1 MKTYLISLSVFCS
14 FLALPSQ
21 GLSQEAPEK
30 PIWDAASDGDIE
42 AIEAHIAAETD
53 LNEQNETGYTPL
65 HYGVMK
71 TRPGVVALL
80 LEAGADPDVVN
91 NQAKTPLDLAISG
104 SKDEIIDLLLEAGAA
119 VEPPVDGIHVL
130 AWNNEV
136 IGVKLHIYA
145 GTDIDQ
151 ADELGN
157 IPLLLAVEKGHI
169 GVLELLIKHEAN
181 LEVSDP
187 DGFTPLIMSA
197 ELNHP
202 ELLQLLLDAGADI
215 AAEDK
220 AERTALDWAIIM
232 QSAEAETILREN
244 DAPSSAEKSFIAAI
258 QTNNIDAVKA
268 LLEKGVD
275 VNEPAYTTKTPLHYA
290 SHSRNKDILKLMLI
304 EGAELEAKTEQGFT
318 PLSYAIGLNHPDNCR
333 ILLEAGADVDA
344 IDNWKRTGLNVTAGQ
359 GLPEVTAILLEFGA
373 TANTLDQWNWSAL
386 DVAEAYEFTEVAELI
401 IETGGVNGPKITI
414 HEAAGAGDNDMVA
427 LHLFFGTDINLLDDT
442 GETPMDTA
450 ANLRKTKTV
459 AFLQEQTRLGF
470 ATDDDGNK
478 LVKVVGPYGTGDRA
492 PLLEF
497 TIESSTNFS
506 DWEAGEAFDTV
517 DGVGE
522 MAFTPDA
529 ATPAR
534 FFRVTVAEL
543 DE

>member
-1 MKTYLISLSVFCS
+1 MKTYLINLSVLCS

-344 IDNWKRTGLNVTAGQ
+344 IDNWKRTGLNVTAGL

-478 LVKVVGPYGTGDRA
+478 LVKVIGPYGTGDRA

-497 TIESSTNFS
+497 TIESSTNLS

>member
-1 MKTYLISLSVFCS
+1 MKTFLVNLSVLCS

-53 LNEQNETGYTPL
+53 LNEQNETGYAPL

-80 LEAGADPDVVN
+80 LEAGADPDVIN
-91 NQAKTPLDLAISG
+91 NQDKTPLDLAISG

-119 VEPPVDGIHVL
+119 VEPPVDSIHVL

-151 ADELGN
+151 ADEFGY

-202 ELLQLLLDAGADI
+202 ELLQLLLDGGADI

-258 QTNNIDAVKA
+258 QTNNIDAVNA
-268 LLEKGVD
+268 LLEAGAD
-275 VNEPAYTTKTPLHYA
+275 VNEPAYTTKTPVHYA
-290 SHSRNKDILKLMLI
+290 SHSRNKDILNLMLS
-304 EGAELEAKTEQGFT
+304 EGADLEAKTEQGFT
-318 PLSYAIGLNHPDNCR
+318 PLSYAVGLNHPDNCR
-333 ILLEAGADVDA
+333 ILLEAGAEVDSL
-344 IDNWKRTGLNVTAGQ
+344 DNWQRTNLSVAAEQ
-359 GLPEVTAILLEFGA
+359 GLGDVAAILLELNA
-373 TANTLDQWNWSAL
+373 KPNVLDQWEWSPL
-386 DVAEAYEFTEVAELI
+386 DVAEWYGFFDVAELI
-401 IETGGVNGPKITI
+401 TEAGGINGPKIPI
-414 HEAAGAGDNDMVA
+414 HVAAAEGDNDMVA
-427 LHLFFGTDINLLDDT
+427 LHLFFGTDINLLSDT
-442 GETPMDTA
+442 GETPLDSA
-450 ANLRKTKTV
+450 ANVGKAQTV
-459 AFLQEQTRLGF
+459 IFLQEQTRLGF
-470 ATDDDGNK
+470 AMDDEGQR
-478 LVKVVGPYGTGDRA
+478 VIRVVGPYGLGDIA

-497 TIESSTNFS
+497 AIETSANLG
-506 DWEAGEAFDTV
+506 DWEVGESVDTV

-522 MAFTPDA
+522 LEFTLDA
-529 ATPAR
+529 VTPSK
-534 FFRVTVAEL
+534 FFRVVVEEI

>member
-244 DAPSSAEKSFIAAI
+244 DAPSGAEKSFIAAI

-318 PLSYAIGLNHPDNCR
+318 PLSYAIGLNHPDNCQ

-344 IDNWKRTGLNVTAGQ
+344 IDNWKRTGLNVTAGL

-497 TIESSTNFS
+497 TIESSTNLS
-506 DWEAGEAFDTV
+506 DWEAGEAFDAV

>member
-1 MKTYLISLSVFCS
+1 MKRYLVNLSVLCS

-151 ADELGN
+151 ADEFGN
-157 IPLLLAVEKGHI
+157 IPLLLAVENGHI

-202 ELLQLLLDAGADI
+202 ELLQLLLDGGADI

-268 LLEKGVD
+268 LLEKGAD

-344 IDNWKRTGLNVTAGQ
+344 IDNWKRTGLNVTAGL

-386 DVAEAYEFTEVAELI
+386 DVAEAYGFTKVAELI

-414 HEAAGAGDNDMVA
+414 HEAAGTGDNDMVA

-497 TIESSTNFS
+497 TIESSTNLS
-506 DWEAGEAFDTV
+506 DWEAGEAFDAV

>member
-1 MKTYLISLSVFCS
+1 MKEHLAAIGVFCAL
-14 FLALPSQ
+14 LALPSQ
-21 GLSQEAPEK
+21 GLPQEAPEK
-30 PIWDAASDGDIE
+30 SIWEAASDGDLE

-71 TRPGVVALL
+71 TRPGVLALL

-151 ADELGN
+151 SDEFGN

-202 ELLQLLLDAGADI
+202 ELLQLLLDAEADI
-215 AAEDK
+215 EAEDK

-232 QSAEAETILREN
+232 QSTEAETILREN
-244 DAPSSAEKSFIAAI
+244 NAPSGAEKSFIAAI

-268 LLEKGVD
+268 LLEKGAD

-290 SHSRNKDILKLMLI
+290 SHSRNKEILKLMMT
-304 EGAELEAKTEQGFT
+304 EGADLEAKTEQGFT
-318 PLSYAIGLNHPDNCR
+318 PLSYAVGLNHPDNCR
-333 ILLEAGADVDA
+333 ILLEAGADVDG
-344 IDNWKRTGLNVTAGQ
+344 IDNWKRTGLNVAASQ
-359 GLPEVTAILLEFGA
+359 GLTDVTVILMEFDA
-373 TANTLDQWNWSAL
+373 NVNTLDVWNWSAL
-386 DVAEAYEFTEVAELI
+386 DVAEEYENFDIAELI
-401 IETGGVNGPKITI
+401 IEAGGVNGPKITI
-414 HEAAGAGDNDMVA
+414 HQAAGAGDNDMVA

-450 ANLRKTKTV
+450 ANLSQTMTV

-470 ATDDDGNK
+470 GTDDDGNK
-478 LVKVVGPYGTGDRA
+478 LVTVVGPYGIGDLA

-497 TIESSTNFS
+497 TIESSTNLS
-506 DWEAGEAFDTV
+506 DWQAGEAFDTV

-529 ATPAR
+529 ATPAE
-534 FFRVTVAEL
+534 FFRVTAAEL

>member
-1 MKTYLISLSVFCS
+1 MKRNPAAIGVFCA
-14 FLALPSQ
+14 LLVLPSQ
-21 GLSQEAPEK
+21 GLPQEAPEK
-30 PIWDAASDGDIE
+30 SIWKAASDGDLE

-53 LNEQNETGYTPL
+53 LDEQNETGYTPL

-71 TRPGVVALL
+71 TKPGVVTLL
-80 LEAGADPDVVN
+80 LEAGADPDVAN
-91 NQAKTPLDLAISG
+91 TQNKTPLDIAISG
-104 SKDEIIDLLLEAGAA
+104 SKDEIIDLLLEAGSA
-119 VEPPVDGIHVL
+119 VEPPEDSIHVL

-151 ADELGN
+151 ADEFGN
-157 IPLLLAVEKGHI
+157 IPLLLAVTKGHI
-169 GVLELLIKHEAN
+169 GVVELLILHEAN
-181 LEVSDP
+181 LEVGDEP
-187 DGFTPLIMSA
+187 GFPPLIMSA

-202 ELLQLLLDAGADI
+202 EIVQLLLDGGADI

-232 QSAEAETILREN
+232 QSAEAEDILREN
-244 DAPSSAEKSFIAAI
+244 DAPSGAEISFIAAI

-268 LLEKGVD
+268 LLEAGAD

-290 SHSRNKDILKLMLI
+290 SHSRNKEILKLMMT
-304 EGAELEAKTEQGFT
+304 EGADLEAKTEQGFT

-344 IDNWKRTGLNVTAGQ
+344 IDNWKQTGLNVAAGQ
-359 GLPEVTAILLEFGA
+359 GLTDVAAVLLEFDA
-373 TANTLDQWNWSAL
+373 NVNTLDVWNWSAL
-386 DVAEAYEFTEVAELI
+386 DVAEAYENLDIAELI
-401 IETGGVNGPKITI
+401 IEAGGVNGPKITI
-414 HEAAGAGDNDMVA
+414 HQAAGAGDNDMVA
-427 LHLFFGTDINLLDDT
+427 LHLFLGTDINLLSDT
-442 GETPMDTA
+442 GETPLDTA
-450 ANLRKTKTV
+450 ATAEKLDTV
-459 AFLQEQTRLGF
+459 DFLQAQTHLDF
-470 ATDDDGNK
+470 AIDDDGQR
-478 LVKVVGPYGTGDRA
+478 VIRVTGPYGTGDLA

-497 TIESSTNFS
+497 TIESSANLT
-506 DWEAGEAFDTV
+506 DWEVVESVDTY
-517 DGVGE
+517 DGVGD
-522 MAFTPDA
+522 MAFTPDT

>member
-1 MKTYLISLSVFCS
+1 MKTYLINLSVLCS

-53 LNEQNETGYTPL
+53 LDEQNETGYTPL

-119 VEPPVDGIHVL
+119 VEPPVDSIHVL

-151 ADELGN
+151 EDEFGN
-157 IPLLLAVEKGHI
+157 IPLLLAVENGHI

-202 ELLQLLLDAGADI
+202 ELLQLLLDGGADI

-268 LLEKGVD
+268 LLEKGAD

-414 HEAAGAGDNDMVA
+414 HEAAGTGDNDMVA

-478 LVKVVGPYGTGDRA
+478 LVKVIGPYGTGDRA

-497 TIESSTNFS
+497 TIESSTNLS
-506 DWEAGEAFDTV
+506 DWEAGEAFDAV

-534 FFRVTVAEL
+534 FFRATVAEL

>member
-1 MKTYLISLSVFCS
+1 VLCS

-151 ADELGN
+151 ADEFGN

-202 ELLQLLLDAGADI
+202 ELLQLLLDGGADI

-268 LLEKGVD
+268 LLEKGAD

-290 SHSRNKDILKLMLI
+290 SHSRNKEILKLMMT
-304 EGAELEAKTEQGFT
+304 EGADLEAKTEQGFT
-318 PLSYAIGLNHPDNCR
+318 PLSYAVGLNHPDNCR
-333 ILLEAGADVDA
+333 ILLEAGADVDG
-344 IDNWKRTGLNVTAGQ
+344 IDNWKRTSLNVAANQ
-359 GLPEVTAILLEFGA
+359 GLTEVAVILLEFDA
-373 TANTLDQWNWSAL
+373 NVNTLDVWNWSAL

-478 LVKVVGPYGTGDRA
+478 LVKVIGPYGTGDRA

-497 TIESSTNFS
+497 TIESSTNLS
-506 DWEAGEAFDTV
+506 DWEAGEAFDAV

>member
-1 MKTYLISLSVFCS
+1 MKTFLINLSVLCS

-53 LNEQNETGYTPL
+53 LDEQNETGYTPL

-151 ADELGN
+151 ADEFGN
-157 IPLLLAVEKGHI
+157 IPLLLAVENGHI

-202 ELLQLLLDAGADI
+202 ELLQLLLDGGADI

-268 LLEKGVD
+268 LLEKGAD

-344 IDNWKRTGLNVTAGQ
+344 IDNWKRTGLNVTAGL

-478 LVKVVGPYGTGDRA
+478 LVKVIGPYGTGDRA

-497 TIESSTNFS
+497 TIESSTNLS
-506 DWEAGEAFDTV
+506 DWEAGEAFDAV

>member
-1 MKTYLISLSVFCS
+1 MKTFLVNLSVLCS
-14 FLALPSQ
+14 FLALPSL

-42 AIEAHIAAETD
+42 AIEAHIAADTD
-53 LNEQNETGYTPL
+53 LDEQNEIGYRPL
-65 HYGVMK
+65 HYGVMQ
-71 TRPGVVALL
+71 TRPVVLALL
-80 LEAGADPDVVN
+80 LDAGADPDAVN

-104 SKDEIIDLLLEAGAA
+104 SKDEIIDLLLEAGAS
-119 VEPPVDGIHVL
+119 VDPPVEGIHLL

-151 ADELGN
+151 SDEFGN

-181 LEVSDP
+181 LEISDP

-202 ELLQLLLDAGADI
+202 ELLQILLDAGADI
-215 AAEDK
+215 EAEDK

-232 QSAEAETILREN
+232 QSTDVETILRVI

-268 LLEKGVD
+268 LLENGAD

-290 SHSRNKDILKLMLI
+290 SHSRNKEILTLMMT
-304 EGAELEAKTEQGFT
+304 EGADLEAKTEQGFT
-318 PLSYAIGLNHPDNCR
+318 PLFYAVGFNLDNCR
-333 ILLEAGADVDA
+333 ILLEAGADVDG
-344 IDNWKRTGLNVTAGQ
+344 IDNWKRTNLNVAAAQ
-359 GLPEVTAILLEFGA
+359 GLTEVAAILLEFDA
-373 TANTLDQWNWSAL
+373 NVNTLDVWNWSAL

-401 IETGGVNGPKITI
+401 IETGGVNGPQITI
-414 HEAAGAGDNDMVA
+414 HEAAGTGDNDMVV

-450 ANLRKTKTV
+450 ANLRMTNTV

-470 ATDDDGNK
+470 ATDDDGNN
-478 LVKVVGPYGTGDRA
+478 LIKVVGPYGTSDLA

-497 TIESSTNFS
+497 TIESSTNLS
-506 DWEAGEAFDTV
+506 DWNTV
-517 DGVGE
+517 ESVDSDDGVGD
-522 MAFTPDA
+522 MAFTPDPM
-529 ATPAR
+529 TPAK

-543 DE
+543 DD

>member
-1 MKTYLISLSVFCS
+1 MKTYLINLSVLCS

-53 LNEQNETGYTPL
+53 LDEQNETGYTPL

-151 ADELGN
+151 EDEFGN
-157 IPLLLAVEKGHI
+157 IPLLLAVENGHI

-202 ELLQLLLDAGADI
+202 ELLQLLLDGGADI

-268 LLEKGVD
+268 LLEKGAD

-478 LVKVVGPYGTGDRA
+478 LVKVIGPYGTGDRA

-497 TIESSTNFS
+497 TIESSTNLS
-506 DWEAGEAFDTV
+506 DWEAGEAFDAV

>member
-1 MKTYLISLSVFCS
+1 MKTFLVNLSVFCS
-14 FLALPSQ
+14 FLVLHSQ
-21 GLSQEAPEK
+21 SLSQEAPEK

-42 AIEAHIAAETD
+42 AIEAHIAADTD
-53 LNEQNETGYTPL
+53 LDEQNEIGYRPL
-65 HYGVMK
+65 HYGVMQ
-71 TRPGVVALL
+71 TRPVVLALL
-80 LEAGADPDVVN
+80 LDAGADPDAVN

-104 SKDEIIDLLLEAGAA
+104 SKDEIIDLLLEAGAS
-119 VEPPVDGIHVL
+119 VDPPVEGIHLL

-151 ADELGN
+151 SDEFGN

-181 LEVSDP
+181 LEISDP

-202 ELLQLLLDAGADI
+202 ELLQILLDAGADI
-215 AAEDK
+215 EAEDK

-232 QSAEAETILREN
+232 QSTDVETILRVI

-268 LLEKGVD
+268 LLENGAD

-290 SHSRNKDILKLMLI
+290 SHSRNKEILTLMMT
-304 EGAELEAKTEQGFT
+304 EGADLEAKTEQGFT
-318 PLSYAIGLNHPDNCR
+318 PLFYAVGFNLDNCR
-333 ILLEAGADVDA
+333 ILLEAGADVDG
-344 IDNWKRTGLNVTAGQ
+344 IDNWKRTNLNVAAAQ
-359 GLPEVTAILLEFGA
+359 GLTEVAAILLEFDA
-373 TANTLDQWNWSAL
+373 NVNTLDVWNWSAL

-401 IETGGVNGPKITI
+401 IETGGVNGPQITI
-414 HEAAGAGDNDMVA
+414 HEAAGTGDNDMVV

-450 ANLRKTKTV
+450 ANLRMTNTV

-470 ATDDDGNK
+470 ATDDDGNN
-478 LVKVVGPYGTGDRA
+478 LIKVVGPYGTSDLA

-497 TIESSTNFS
+497 TIESSTNLS
-506 DWEAGEAFDTV
+506 DWNTV
-517 DGVGE
+517 ESVDSDDGVGD
-522 MAFTPDA
+522 MAFTPDPM
-529 ATPAR
+529 TPAK

-543 DE
+543 DD

>member
-1 MKTYLISLSVFCS
+1 VKTYLISLSVFCS

-80 LEAGADPDVVN
+80 LEAGADPDAVN

-151 ADELGN
+151 ADEFGN

-318 PLSYAIGLNHPDNCR
+318 PLSYAIGLNHPDNCQ

-534 FFRVTVAEL
+534 FFRVTVAEH

>member
-53 LNEQNETGYTPL
+53 LDEQNETGYTPL

-304 EGAELEAKTEQGFT
+304 EGADLEAKTEQGFT

-497 TIESSTNFS
+497 TIESSTNLS
-506 DWEAGEAFDTV
+506 DWEAGEAFDAV

>member
-1 MKTYLISLSVFCS
+1 MKEHLAAIGVFCAL
-14 FLALPSQ
+14 LALPSQ
-21 GLSQEAPEK
+21 GLPQEAPEK
-30 PIWDAASDGDIE
+30 SIWEAASDGDLE

-71 TRPGVVALL
+71 TRPGVLALL

-151 ADELGN
+151 SDEFGN

-202 ELLQLLLDAGADI
+202 ELLQLLLDAEADI
-215 AAEDK
+215 EAEDK

-232 QSAEAETILREN
+232 QSTEAETILREN
-244 DAPSSAEKSFIAAI
+244 NAPSGAEKSFIAAI

-268 LLEKGVD
+268 LLEKGAD

-290 SHSRNKDILKLMLI
+290 SHSRNKEILKLMMT
-304 EGAELEAKTEQGFT
+304 EGADLEAKTEQGFT
-318 PLSYAIGLNHPDNCR
+318 PLSYAVGLNHPDNCR
-333 ILLEAGADVDA
+333 ILLEAGADVDG
-344 IDNWKRTGLNVTAGQ
+344 IDNWKRTGLNVAASQ
-359 GLPEVTAILLEFGA
+359 GLTDVTVILMEFDA
-373 TANTLDQWNWSAL
+373 NVNTLDVWNWSAL
-386 DVAEAYEFTEVAELI
+386 DVAEEYENFDIAELI
-401 IETGGVNGPKITI
+401 IEAGGVNGPKITI
-414 HEAAGAGDNDMVA
+414 HQAAGAGDNDMVA

-450 ANLRKTKTV
+450 ANLSQTMTV

-478 LVKVVGPYGTGDRA
+478 LVTVVGPYGIGDLA

-497 TIESSTNFS
+497 TIESSTNLS
-506 DWEAGEAFDTV
+506 DWQAGEAFDTV

-529 ATPAR
+529 ATPAE
-534 FFRVTVAEL
+534 FFRVTAAEL

>member
-1 MKTYLISLSVFCS
+1 MKTYLINLSVLCS

-53 LNEQNETGYTPL
+53 LDEQNETGYTPL

-151 ADELGN
+151 ADEFGN
-157 IPLLLAVEKGHI
+157 IPLLLAVENGHI

-202 ELLQLLLDAGADI
+202 ELLQLLLDGGADI

-268 LLEKGVD
+268 LLEKGAD

-304 EGAELEAKTEQGFT
+304 EGADLEAKTELGFT

-344 IDNWKRTGLNVTAGQ
+344 IDNWKRTGLNVTAGL

-478 LVKVVGPYGTGDRA
+478 LVKVIGPYGTGDRA

-497 TIESSTNFS
+497 TIESSTNLS
-506 DWEAGEAFDTV
+506 DWEAGEAFDAV

>member
-1 MKTYLISLSVFCS
+1 MKTYLINLSVFCS

-80 LEAGADPDVVN
+80 LEAGADPDAVN

-151 ADELGN
+151 ADEFGN

-534 FFRVTVAEL
+534 FFRVTVAEH

>member
-1 MKTYLISLSVFCS
+1 VKTYLINLSVLCS

-53 LNEQNETGYTPL
+53 LNEQNETGYAPL

-80 LEAGADPDVVN
+80 LEAGADPDVIN
-91 NQAKTPLDLAISG
+91 NQDKTPLDLAISG

-151 ADELGN
+151 ADEFGN
-157 IPLLLAVEKGHI
+157 IPLLLAVERGHI

-202 ELLQLLLDAGADI
+202 ELLQLLLDGGADI

-268 LLEKGVD
+268 LLEKGAD

-290 SHSRNKDILKLMLI
+290 SHSRNKEILKLMMT
-304 EGAELEAKTEQGFT
+304 EGADLEAKKEQLNRH
-318 PLSYAIGLNHPDNCR
+318 LS
-333 ILLEAGADVDA
+333 V
-344 IDNWKRTGLNVTAGQ
+344 
-359 GLPEVTAILLEFGA
+359 
-373 TANTLDQWNWSAL
+373 
-386 DVAEAYEFTEVAELI
+386 
-401 IETGGVNGPKITI
+401 
-414 HEAAGAGDNDMVA
+414 
-427 LHLFFGTDINLLDDT
+427 
-442 GETPMDTA
+442 
-450 ANLRKTKTV
+450 
-459 AFLQEQTRLGF
+459 
-470 ATDDDGNK
+470 
-478 LVKVVGPYGTGDRA
+478 
-492 PLLEF
+492 
-497 TIESSTNFS
+497 
-506 DWEAGEAFDTV
+506 
-517 DGVGE
+517 
-522 MAFTPDA
+522 
-529 ATPAR
+529 
-534 FFRVTVAEL
+534 
-543 DE
+543 

>member
-1 MKTYLISLSVFCS
+1 MKTYLITLSVLCS

-202 ELLQLLLDAGADI
+202 ELLQLLLDGGADI

-268 LLEKGVD
+268 LLEKGAD

-344 IDNWKRTGLNVTAGQ
+344 IDNWKRTGLNVTAGL

-386 DVAEAYEFTEVAELI
+386 DVAEAYGFTKVAELI

-497 TIESSTNFS
+497 TIESSTNLS
-506 DWEAGEAFDTV
+506 DWEAGEAFDAV

-534 FFRVTVAEL
+534 FFRVTVAEH